1 MFKYRA
7 ISFPILLG
15 IFFLICF
22 WSGGRWIFLVLA
34 AAASCGL
41 TLELFRMMGNLQ
53 IPGYAKAAAAVMTL
67 TAVSVVAA
75 PALAGIPLLLGGAA
89 LMLTVLPPD
98 NREEA
103 VRKLFGTLGGFF
115 LAIMLILPVLGI
127 YAMRDGMLFLYFVL
141 VTKAMDTGGY
151 IFGMLS
157 NRWMPGGNH
166 KIFPRIS
173 PKKSW
178 EGTVGGILFSIGAAF
193 LIWKCAGTGSLVYA
207 PVWWVILSGILLAVG
222 SMAGDLTESAF
233 KRAAGIKDS
242 ANYIPGM
249 GGVFDVLD
257 SFIYNGWLFA
267 VLMPLLMR

>member
-34 AAASCGL
+34 AAASCAL

-141 VTKAMDTGGY
+141 VTTAMDTGGY

-166 KIFPRIS
+166 KIAPSIS

-178 EGTVGGILFSIGAAF
+178 EGVAGGMLMSIAVSLIFCKCYGGDIANYILHGVV
-193 LIWKCAGTGSLVYA
+193 LSL
-207 PVWWVILSGILLAVG
+207 LSL
-222 SMAGDLTESAF
+222 AGDLTESSL
-233 KRAAGIKDS
+233 KRSAGVKDS
-242 ANYIPGM
+242 ANWIPGM
-249 GGVFDVLD
+249 GGIFDVFD
-257 SFIYNGWLFA
+257 SFLYVGYFMLFSN
-267 VLMPLLMR
+267 LGN